1 MNIGVLF
8 GGISVEHDISIISAI
23 QVIKA
28 LDKSK
33 YQVIPIYI
41 TKQGEFLTGKRYGEI
56 ETYKNPLKPQKS
68 EYVNLVRKNSE
79 CYLSYIYKKFKNGL
93 KIDLILPI
101 MHGKGV
107 EDGNISGFLEIL
119 NIPYISSK
127 TLGASIMQD
136 KEYTK
141 IFLKENNINT
151 LEYQVFKNK
160 KYEANNKEYPLIIK
174 PASLG
179 SSIGISKVNNDYE
192 YEESINQA
200 FKYDNKIIVE
210 KCLTNFKEYSIAL
223 YKYKNELKESQIEEI
238 KFSGDIYRFIDKYQS
253 GTKVEE
259 TNHQL
264 PAKISN
270 EVKNEIINISK
281 NIYSLLDLKGVVR
294 VDFLYDNVTNKLYVN
309 EVNTIPGSLGFYLFN
324 ISFKDLLDEL
334 IKECLMDYN
343 KQKELIEVFNSS
355 VLVNNTLKQKK

>member
-8 GGISVEHDISIISAI
+8 GGKSVEHDISIISAI
-23 QVIKA
+23 QVMSS
-28 LDKSK
+28 LDNSK
-33 YQVIPIYI
+33 YNVIPIYI
-41 TKQGEFLTGKRYGEI
+41 TKNGILLTGNKYKSL
-56 ETYKNPLKPQKS
+56 ETYKNTLIPKKE
-68 EYVNLVRKNSE
+68 EYVYLVRKNNG
-79 CYLSYIYKKFKNGL
+79 CYLSYLNKKFKNGL

-119 NIPYISSK
+119 DIPYISSK
-127 TLGASIMQD
+127 TLGASILQD

-141 IFLKENNINT
+141 IFLKEHNINT
-151 LEYQVFKNK
+151 LDYQVFKNK
-160 KYEANNKEYPLIIK
+160 KYDNTNKYPVIIK

-179 SSIGISKVNNDYE
+179 SSIGISKANNDYE
-192 YEESINQA
+192 YETSINQA

-210 KCLTNFKEYSIAL
+210 SCLTNFKEYSIAL
-223 YKYKNELKESQIEEI
+223 YKYKNELKVSLIEEI

-253 GTKVEE
+253 GSKVEE
-259 TNHQL
+259 SLHSL
-264 PAKISN
+264 PAKISIDL
-270 EVKNEIINISK
+270 KKEIIAISK
-281 NIYSLLDLKGVVR
+281 NIYELLDLKGVVR
-294 VDFLYDNVTNKLYVN
+294 VDFLFDFETSKLFVN
-309 EVNTIPGSLGFYLFN
+309 EVNTIPGSLGFYLFE

-334 IKECLMDYN
+334 IRECLMEYN

>member
-28 LDKSK
+28 LDKNK

-41 TKQGEFLTGKRYGEI
+41 TKQGEFLSGKRYSEI
-56 ETYKNPLKPQKS
+56 ETYKNVLKPLKS
-68 EYVNLVRKNSE
+68 EYVNLTRKNKG
-79 CYLSYIYKKFKNGL
+79 CYLSYLYKKFKNGL

-127 TLGASIMQD
+127 TLGASILQD

-141 IFLKENNINT
+141 IFLKEKNINT
-151 LEYQVFKNK
+151 LEYIVLKNK
-160 KYEANNKEYPLIIK
+160 ECHKNNNAYPLIIK

-192 YEESINQA
+192 YENSINQA

-238 KFSGDIYRFIDKYQS
+238 KFNGDIYRFIDKYQS

-259 TNHQL
+259 THHVL

-270 EVKNEIINISK
+270 ELKNEIVSISK
-281 NIYSLLDLKGVVR
+281 DIYNLLDLKGVVR
-294 VDFLYDNVTNKLYVN
+294 VDFLYDNETHKLYVN
-309 EVNTIPGSLGFYLFN
+309 EVNTIPGSLGFYLFKLP
-324 ISFKDLLDEL
+324 FKDLLDEL
-334 IKECLMDYN
+334 IKECLMDYH